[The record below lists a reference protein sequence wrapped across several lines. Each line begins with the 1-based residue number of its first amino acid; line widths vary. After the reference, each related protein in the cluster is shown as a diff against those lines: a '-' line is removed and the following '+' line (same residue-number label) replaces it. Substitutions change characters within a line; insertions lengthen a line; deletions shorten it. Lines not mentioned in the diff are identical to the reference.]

1 MKKQLRLYLDTS
13 VFGGYFE
20 SKFSKES
27 RHVVDGLNSGRGIL
41 ITSEILFAEIDKA
54 PEQVREILYTIPDK
68 NTEFVPITDDVEKL
82 HRAYISK
89 KVVPAKSINDAF
101 HVALATVSRADAIIS
116 WNFKHIVN
124 IYRIRGYNSINLR
137 LGYPSLEIHSPKEI
151 VNYENEE

>member
-27 RHVVDGLNSGRGIL
+27 KYVVDGLNSGRGIL
-41 ITSEILFAEIDKA
+41 ITSEILFTEIDKA

-116 WNFKHIVN
+116 WNFKHIVRLDRIKGFN
-124 IYRIRGYNSINLR
+124 LVNFEMGYRDIIVL
-137 LGYPSLEIHSPKEI
+137 SPKE
-151 VNYENEE
+151 VSFYE